1 MTSKER
7 LLKQGIIYFSG
18 EFNKEN
24 IDSVI
29 NDILYLNNEDNLKEI
44 TLIINSVGGEC
55 GEAFALIDAIEM
67 SKKKIRIVGTGY
79 ICSCGLLTFMTGD
92 ERLISDKAM
101 ILSHQFSSGKAG
113 KYHELIGSR
122 KSEDYLNERIISH
135 YKRHTKLS
143 KKIITQKLLCTTDVW
158 LTPQEAIKY
167 NLADKIINKFN

>member
-1 MTSKER
+1 MTSKEN

-18 EFNKEN
+18 EFKKEN

-29 NDILYLNNEDNLKEI
+29 NDILCLNGDDKIKEI
-44 TLIINSVGGEC
+44 TFIMNSVGGC
-55 GEAFALIDAIEM
+55 VGDAFALIDVIEM

-79 ICSCGLLTFMTGD
+79 ICSSGLLTFISGD

-101 ILSHQFSSGKAG
+101 ILSHQYSGG
-113 KYHELIGSR
+113 KLGKHHELVGSR
-122 KSEDYLNERIISH
+122 KHEDYLNERIIAH

-143 KKIITQKLLCTTDVW
+143 KKIIEKELLNSTDIW
-158 LTPQEAIKY
+158 LTPQETLKY

>member
-1 MTSKER
+1 MTSKES

-24 IDSVI
+24 VDSVI
-29 NDILYLNNEDNLKEI
+29 NDILNINNVNKIKEI

-55 GEAFALIDAIEM
+55 GDAFALIDVIEM

-79 ICSCGLLTFMTGD
+79 ICSCGLLTFMTGN
-92 ERLISDKAM
+92 ERLISSKAM
-101 ILSHQFSSGKAG
+101 ILSHQYAGLKAG
-113 KYHELIGSR
+113 KYHELIGNR
-122 KSEDYLNERIISH
+122 KLEDYLNERIISH

-143 KKIITQKLLCTTDVW
+143 KKVIKEKLLCQTDVW

-167 NLADKIINKFN
+167 NIADKIINKFN